1 MKQFCCPLAVPEMA
15 DSSKREIYRLL
26 TGGEKT
32 VGQLTGAL
40 KLRQPTVSYHLKK
53 MREKGL
59 VKAKKSGRE
68 VFYRINKVCPEG
80 RICL

>member
-1 MKQFCCPLAVPEMA
+1 MKQFCCPLAVPGMA
-15 DSSKREIYRLL
+15 DSSKRKIYQLL
-26 TGGEKT
+26 AAGEKT
-32 VGQLTGAL
+32 VSQLTRAL

-59 VKAKKSGRE
+59 VRARKKGRE

-80 RICL
+80 RVCY